1 MLRDMGWLLG
11 IIVRLAPR
19 QCAFVAGIALA
30 LGLLVPAQLW
40 LTKALV
46 DALARQVR
54 GGQGRDTFLWLGLLV
69 ASLLVERALGGV
81 QPWLQA
87 ATREAIGPAMKERVM
102 RKAAGLDLAA
112 FEHQGYFDQLNRVIA
127 DAETRPPQL
136 LQQVLQALQLVPQF
150 LGYGL
155 ALLTLSRVLPLI
167 VLAAVI
173 PTQFVFMLSGQ
184 TNWSLLSVQTRDRR
198 LADYY
203 ARLLTDRPV
212 AKEVRLYGLAGYLQ
226 ERWSTLFW
234 QTRNEQRRMALRIAS
249 RQVVGIATG
258 ACFLPTPSWL

>member
-1 MLRDMGWLLG
+1 
-11 IIVRLAPR
+11 
-19 QCAFVAGIALA
+19 
-30 LGLLVPAQLW
+30 
-40 LTKALV
+40 
-46 DALARQVR
+46 
-54 GGQGRDTFLWLGLLV
+54 
-69 ASLLVERALGGV
+69 
-81 QPWLQA
+81 
-87 ATREAIGPAMKERVM
+87 
-102 RKAAGLDLAA
+102 
-112 FEHQGYFDQLNRVIA
+112 
-127 DAETRPPQL
+127 
-136 LQQVLQALQLVPQF
+136 
-150 LGYGL
+150 
-155 ALLTLSRVLPLI
+155 
-167 VLAAVI
+167 VI